1 MEGDGWEVRE
11 PRVTPWGGDI
21 RQRLKDEADAAC
33 TDEGGGAEETL
44 LVAPME
50 RALAMFESFKKKF
63 LLCPRHVS
71 LMEDEVGEDVKLMF
85 NYWREWFAEGG
96 GNGGIAAKFVCR
108 TIPQLPTDPFPV
120 SINLWSSPSP
130 PSRQGRASS
139 ITGRGLR
146 IRRRMR
152 LSSHFSF
159 RKSSLPRQ
167 S

>member
-1 MEGDGWEVRE
+1 
-11 PRVTPWGGDI
+11 VTPWGGDL
-21 RQRLKDEADAAC
+21 RQRLKDEVDASRMN
-33 TDEGGGAEETL
+33 EGGGAKETL
-44 LVAPME
+44 LVALMG
-50 RALAMFESFKKKF
+50 RALEMFESFRKKF
-63 LLCPRHVS
+63 LLCPRRVS

-85 NYWREWFAEGG
+85 NYWRERFAKG
-96 GNGGIAAKFVCR
+96 GNGGIAAKFVRR

-120 SINLWSSPSP
+120 SINLWFSPSP

-139 ITGRGLR
+139 SRITGRGLR